1 MFTIA
6 VKLIMSCT
14 YKHRS
19 MKSKLAGRRMHMMN
33 THTQLTLSLS
43 HTYTP
48 MNRRK
53 YAIEWI
59 KSKWIRWFE
68 IEMNVSVRTVQHST
82 LSVNN
87 VSYALQLKIDF
98 HRNVNRLPL
107 FWWISYNRFFSLSLA
122 VLFCSFC
129 GNKFNSSS
137 IRMAQC
143 KRMVFFSLSRFFCFV
158 HKWLDWSSDE
168 NQKNGIMS
176 KVVSY
181 PKEIAENWPET
192 AYIIHGTPNFNW
204 PMDPNKT
211 TTHFSYVCI
220 LLRCIQITEESA
232 FPESIVKTQTKNK
245 NLMKTQQI
253 RLVSNYLCIKI
264 VYGL

>member
-1 MFTIA
+1 MFTNA

-33 THTQLTLSLS
+33 THTTHSLSLS

-68 IEMNVSVRTVQHST
+68 IEMSVSVRTFQHST

-107 FWWISYNRFFSLSLA
+107 FRWISYNRFFSLSLA

-143 KRMVFFSLSRFFCFV
+143 KRMVFFSLSVLLLCSQMAWLIEWWESE
-158 HKWLDWSSDE
+158 KWHHVKSSTISE
-168 NQKNGIMS
+168 GNSRKLTWNCLHHTRNTKFQLTNGS
-176 KVVSY
+176 KQNHNTFQLCVYPFAMCPDNGRVS
-181 PKEIAENWPET
+181 
-192 AYIIHGTPNFNW
+192 
-204 PMDPNKT
+204 
-211 TTHFSYVCI
+211 FSRV
-220 LLRCIQITEESA
+220 
-232 FPESIVKTQTKNK
+232 NH
-245 NLMKTQQI
+245 
-253 RLVSNYLCIKI
+253 
-264 VYGL
+264 